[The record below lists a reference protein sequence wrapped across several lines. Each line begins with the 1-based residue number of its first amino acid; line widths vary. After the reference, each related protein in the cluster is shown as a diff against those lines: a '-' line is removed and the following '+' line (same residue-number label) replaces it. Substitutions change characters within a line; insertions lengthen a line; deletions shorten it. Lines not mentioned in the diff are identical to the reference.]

1 MEKMLRQQSLFKP
14 QEGQEGEELKENK
27 ETGVKKQLTGVGKAG
42 TAQKNKDD
50 KLVKEL
56 EKPMSV

>member
-27 ETGVKKQLTGVGKAG
+27 ETGVKK
-42 TAQKNKDD
+42 
-50 KLVKEL
+50 
-56 EKPMSV
+56 